1 MKYRGRDGEVEAIC
15 RDTTT
20 SNALEILTFGGAS
33 VFARAELSTI
43 MLVTPHGDV
52 TVRDGDWLVK
62 EENGDVH
69 LCASSDF
76 HTLYVRRKSLR
87 EVYADCALTAMCLDP
102 ALNGENDASG
112 PKSGG
117 NE

>member
-1 MKYRGRDGEVEAIC
+1 MRYRRRGVEVEAI
-15 RDTTT
+15 RRGSTI

-33 VFARAELSTI
+33 VFARAELSVI

-62 EENGDVH
+62 EGNGDVH
-69 LCASSDF
+69 LCANADF
-76 HTLYVRRKSLR
+76 HRLYVRRKSLK

-112 PKSGG
+112 RKSEG
-117 NE
+117 NK